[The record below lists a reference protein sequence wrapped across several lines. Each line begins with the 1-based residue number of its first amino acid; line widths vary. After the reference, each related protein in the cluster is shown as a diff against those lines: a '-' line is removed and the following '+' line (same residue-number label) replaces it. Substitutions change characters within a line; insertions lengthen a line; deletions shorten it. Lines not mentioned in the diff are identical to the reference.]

1 MFYYTTNRKKK
12 TSTVLVKLVGFSLVL
27 IMVFNCSCS
36 LYQNHFYEDSTTQF
50 SQNNKETMFTK
61 KYSLTSKNCDEE
73 ADTFADTSSYN
84 VPLFSGKPYYELNGN
99 VPCFTPDEKAITT
112 FESYSELDSLGRC
125 GVAFACIGKETMP
138 TKERGEIGQIKP
150 SGWHTIKYDIVEGKY
165 LYNRCHLVG
174 YQLSGE
180 NANPRNLI
188 TGTRFLNND
197 GMLPFENKVAEYIQK
212 TNNHVIY
219 RVTPVFKESNLL
231 ADGVIIE
238 AFSVEDNGKGI
249 CFNVFC
255 YNAQPGISI
264 NYATGESTIL
274 NKQTELTKL
283 QNESNYVI
291 NMNTNKFHQPN
302 CSSVSRIKTENRVDY
317 FGIRDTLISKGYQP
331 CKKCNP

>member
-1 MFYYTTNRKKK
+1 M
-12 TSTVLVKLVGFSLVL
+12 
-27 IMVFNCSCS
+27 
-36 LYQNHFYEDSTTQF
+36 
-50 SQNNKETMFTK
+50 
-61 KYSLTSKNCDEE
+61 
-73 ADTFADTSSYN
+73 
-84 VPLFSGKPYYELNGN
+84 
-99 VPCFTPDEKAITT
+99 
-112 FESYSELDSLGRC
+112 
-125 GVAFACIGKETMP
+125 
-138 TKERGEIGQIKP
+138 
-150 SGWHTIKYDIVEGKY
+150 
-165 LYNRCHLVG
+165 
-174 YQLSGE
+174 
-180 NANPRNLI
+180 
-188 TGTRFLNND
+188 
-197 GMLPFENKVAEYIQK
+197 
-212 TNNHVIY
+212 
-219 RVTPVFKESNLL
+219 FKESNLL

-255 YNAQPGISI
+255 YNAHPGISI